1 MENLYVAE
9 KIRYIWGKEF
19 TRGQQAIN
27 SNASLRAI
35 DIYEKYFYSSL
46 LLEKKK
52 TKTDSTAC

>member
-1 MENLYVAE
+1 MAE